1 MKKLQ
6 SSLKSAEKSQTP
18 IAKAIHDAYIT
29 ASSIAMEFRYEGFTE
44 FIQKI
49 RSIAQTPVVLQK
61 QWTVTNEE
69 KAKHATFEQSDKEE
83 EFGQSNPR
91 ILYGKEPKTRV
102 FEGFVPMDKE
112 THTAFETLKASILE
126 HDANQIN
133 SGIRKN

>member
-1 MKKLQ
+1 M
-6 SSLKSAEKSQTP
+6 SQTP
-18 IAKAIHDAYIT
+18 PAKAIHDAYIT
-29 ASSIAMEFRYEGFTE
+29 VSGIAMEFRYEGFTE

-69 KAKHATFEQSDKEE
+69 KAKHATFEQFDKEE

-91 ILYGKEPKTRV
+91 ILYGKEPKRRV

-112 THTAFETLKASILE
+112 TRTAFETLKASILE
-126 HDANQIN
+126 HDANQVN
-133 SGIRKN
+133 S